1 MTPFVRLYD
10 SRRDNKVE
18 NPRRGVLL
26 HSAAIGEILSNK
38 LVIKRSVAAVALTL
52 VSSSVVFA
60 QQAEQSPVQK
70 VYVTGS
76 NIKRADKEGTSPI
89 TTLTSKEIA
98 ATGANTVAELLHSIP
113 AFGSGTANDTFNDN
127 GFSKGASTASLRGL
141 GASSTLILLNGRRIA
156 ASAYADPNNG
166 KSSTYDLNNIPV
178 SAIERVEVFKDGASA
193 VYGSDA
199 IAGVINFITKTDYQG
214 AEIKASTSANDNG
227 QFARNNVNGVVGFG
241 DLDKDR
247 YNAFISFDLAQRGH
261 TGIKDVKDIDLDK
274 LSAINSRLNQYS
286 SALSGSPIFYRE
298 RTAGAKN
305 FATTN
310 AFAKDIV
317 NGVAGCPAGNVI
329 TGDVAKHNLASTSYL
344 AGRQFCNFDTND
356 YAEAQSKGT
365 DANLLSKLTFQITP
379 NLTSFTELGYTRV
392 ERNYVGAP
400 RTIQSTSPTTVFRT
414 TGLPS
419 SYQLILPSGHPDNPF
434 PGSRTAVG
442 FRMVGTDASADNI
455 NESARFLTGLKG
467 TAGSWDWESALLVNR
482 NERTETQ
489 HGMLYRPTIDRIVTE
504 NRTIAATMAD
514 PSAVRD
520 ITNVGFSQV
529 TQLDAKASTTIG
541 QLAGGEIGVAFG
553 GEIRQEKIGLTPDAV
568 LQAGDIIGLSNSLVD
583 GRRVVK
589 SGFVELRTPFTK
601 DFEMDFAGRYDKYP
615 NAKSFVPKVGAKYAL
630 TDKISFRSSYAEGFR
645 APALTQVSPG
655 GVQSFSTI
663 VDTVRCPDGVNPQPG
678 ADKADCARSISSMS
692 TANPNLKNETSKSF
706 SFGAIINPTR
716 NLDLLIDYYRIR
728 KVNETALLSA
738 SYVVDHPELFP
749 TLAIRDTNPANQLT
763 DASGK
768 PIAGTGPLS
777 AVNRTYVNQGSTEVS
792 GLDFEVAHRLNL
804 GENGRL
810 TTTANYGY
818 AISYRRAERPGE
830 VEANVVGYN
839 GGLSDWATTVG
850 DIPRHRGTLAS
861 TWAIGSHSLTGSVD
875 YVSSVSLMRRT
886 DNNVTYPTPFCHYG
900 SNQPAGSKSLGGLLK
915 FSDYVS
921 DCAVPEWT
929 TFNVAYTYTGFK
941 NWTLSLNVKN
951 LFDTAAPYDP
961 RYPNEGYNSQLHNG
975 MGRYFRLTAG
985 YKFK

>member
-1 MTPFVRLYD
+1 
-10 SRRDNKVE
+10 
-18 NPRRGVLL
+18 
-26 HSAAIGEILSNK
+26 LSNN
-38 LVIKRSVAAVALTL
+38 LVIKRSVVAVAMTL

-60 QQAEQSPVQK
+60 QQAEQAPVQK

-76 NIKRADKEGTSPI
+76 NIKRADKEGSSPI
-89 TTLTSKEIA
+89 STLTSKEIA

-113 AFGSGTANDTFNDN
+113 AFGSGTSNDTFNDN

-141 GASSTLILLNGRRIA
+141 GSSSTLILLNGRRIA
-156 ASAYADPNNG
+156 ASAYADPNQG
-166 KSSTYDLNNIPV
+166 KSSVYDLNSIPV

-199 IAGVINFITKTDYQG
+199 IAGVINFITKVDYQG

-227 QFARNNVNGVVGFG
+227 EFARNNVNGVIGFG

-247 YNAFISFDLAQRGH
+247 YNAFISFDLAQRGR
-261 TGIKDVKDIDLDK
+261 TGIKDVKDIELDK
-274 LSAINSRLNQYS
+274 LSAINSRLNPYT
-286 SALSGSPIFYRE
+286 SALSGNPIYYRE

-305 FATTN
+305 FATTLAN
-310 AFAKDIV
+310 AKDIV
-317 NGVAGCPAGNVI
+317 NGTAGCDPSQVL
-329 TGDVAKHNLASTSYL
+329 TGDVAKHNLAATSYL
-344 AGRQFCNFDTND
+344 VGRQFCNFDTND
-356 YAEAQSKGT
+356 YLEAQSKGT
-365 DANLLSKLTFQITP
+365 DANLLSKVTFQISP

-392 ERNYVGAP
+392 ERNYTGAP

-419 SYQLILPSGHPDNPF
+419 SYQLILPAGHPDNPF
-434 PGSRTAVG
+434 AGSRTAVG
-442 FRMVGTDASADNI
+442 FRAVGTNAGADNI

-489 HGMLYRPTIDRIVTE
+489 HGMLYRPTIDRIVNE
-504 NRTIAATMAD
+504 NRTIAATLAD
-514 PSAVRD
+514 PSAVHD

-541 QLAGGEIGVAFG
+541 TLAGGDIGLAFG

-568 LQAGDIIGLSNSLVD
+568 LQAGDIIGLSNSLVN
-583 GRRVVK
+583 GQRVVK
-589 SGFVELRTPFTK
+589 SGFVEVRTPFTK
-601 DFEMDFAGRYDKYP
+601 NFEMDFAGRYDKYP

-630 TDKISFRSSYAEGFR
+630 NDKITFRSTYAEGFR

-655 GVQSFSTI
+655 GVQSFSTV
-663 VDTVRCPDGVNPQPG
+663 VDPARCPDGVNPLPN

-706 SFGAIINPTR
+706 SFGAIVNPTR

-738 SYVVDHPELFP
+738 TYVLEHPTLFP
-749 TLAIRDTNPANQLT
+749 GLAIRDTNPANLVT
-763 DASGK
+763 DANGN
-768 PIAGTGPLS
+768 PIPGTGPLS

-792 GLDFEVAHRLNL
+792 GLDFEVAHRLSL

-810 TTTANYGY
+810 STRLNYSY
-818 AISYRRAERPGE
+818 ALTYKRAERPGE

-839 GGLSDWATTVG
+839 GGLSDWATSVG
-850 DIPRHRGTLAS
+850 DIPRHRGTLS
-861 TWAIGSHSLTGSVD
+861 TTWTRGDHALSGSVD

-886 DNNVTYPTPFCHYG
+886 DNDVTYPNPICYYG
-900 SNQPAGSKSLGGLLK
+900 TGQVNVPKGVSLGGLAK
-915 FSDYVS
+915 FSNYVS
-921 DCAVPEWT
+921 DCAVAEWT
-929 TFNVAYTYTGFK
+929 TFNVAYSYTGFK

-985 YKFK
+985 YKF